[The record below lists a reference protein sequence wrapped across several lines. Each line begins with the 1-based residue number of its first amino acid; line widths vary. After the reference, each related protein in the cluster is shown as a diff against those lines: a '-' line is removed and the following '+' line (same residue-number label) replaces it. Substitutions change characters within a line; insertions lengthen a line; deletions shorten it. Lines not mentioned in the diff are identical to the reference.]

1 VTAGAVATDGVVGGC
16 PREIGFCVTDDNKDQ
31 NSGVTKLITS
41 NMDTRAEE
49 AACVKKCQATPGATG
64 CEVIKKPG
72 GGCYVHTAPIAKG
85 NNVADHACWVFS
97 KCNKGGKGSGQATS

>member
-1 VTAGAVATDGVVGGC
+1 M
-16 PREIGFCVTDDNKDQ
+16 
-31 NSGVTKLITS
+31 KL
-41 NMDTRAEE
+41 
-49 AACVKKCQATPGATG
+49 CQATPGATG

-97 KCNKGGKGSGQATS
+97 KCNKGDVPSSRDVVRYEPSEAQEVHEIM